1 MIRVTKNSNVCHNH
15 KGEIL
20 KKVILEMMGLIRL
33 DNHKLIFTLLLMIMI
48 MRVTLMA
55 MVMIMILKTITLIP
69 MTIKVTM

>member
-1 MIRVTKNSNVCHNH
+1 MER
-15 KGEIL
+15 
-20 KKVILEMMGLIRL
+20 MGLIRL

-69 MTIKVTM
+69 MMNTVIMSAT